1 MDEIRN
7 EAIIEA
13 RKTVAVNL
21 LKNGKLSIK
30 EIAMALK
37 LSVKEVEKLKNNL
50 SSEIEEKTF
59 HILDKK

>member
-30 EIAMALK
+30 EIAVTLK
-37 LSVKEVEKLKNNL
+37 LPVTEVEKLKNNL
-50 SSEIEEKTF
+50 SSEIEEKNIS
-59 HILDKK
+59 HS